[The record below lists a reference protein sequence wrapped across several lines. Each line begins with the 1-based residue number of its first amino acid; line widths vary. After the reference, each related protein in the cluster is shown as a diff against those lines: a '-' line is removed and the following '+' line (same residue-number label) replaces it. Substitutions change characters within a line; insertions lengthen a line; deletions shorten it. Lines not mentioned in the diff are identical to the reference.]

1 MIQQHFA
8 HSKPGFQH
16 PVDGTIPST
25 PNINGLVTPP
35 PTRCLPVSRT
45 PGSSEST
52 PFPVPRGHVSAG
64 YGRVGKHRKSPGGR
78 GMAGGQHHHR
88 TNIDKFHPGYFG
100 KVGMRYFHK
109 TNQQFWKPTINVDK
123 LWSLVPA
130 EQRDAYLSGQKTDVA
145 PVIDLLPLGYSKV
158 LGKGRLPQIPV
169 VIRARYVS
177 RDAEEKIKA
186 AGGVVELVA

>member
-1 MIQQHFA
+1 MDFFFLVVGIGPDYEQRKWRNTRTRGGRPLRRQYLNWEIFCAQATFA
-8 HSKPGFQH
+8 
-16 PVDGTIPST
+16 D
-25 PNINGLVTPP
+25 
-35 PTRCLPVSRT
+35 PVSF
-45 PGSSEST
+45 S
-52 PFPVPRGHVSAG
+52 
-64 YGRVGKHRKSPGGR
+64 
-78 GMAGGQHHHR
+78 Q
-88 TNIDKFHPGYFG
+88 
-100 KVGMRYFHK
+100 
-109 TNQQFWKPTINVDK
+109 

-169 VIRARYVS
+169 VVRARYVS

>member
-1 MIQQHFA
+1 MQ
-8 HSKPGFQH
+8 
-16 PVDGTIPST
+16 
-25 PNINGLVTPP
+25 
-35 PTRCLPVSRT
+35 R
-45 PGSSEST
+45 
-52 PFPVPRGHVSAG
+52 
-64 YGRVGKHRKSPGGR
+64 GGR
-78 GMAGGQHHHR
+78 P
-88 TNIDKFHPGYFG
+88 IDNYMKDCEFTL
-100 KVGMRYFHK
+100 K
-109 TNQQFWKPTINVDK
+109 WTIIADRDFLLQ

-169 VIRARYVS
+169 VVRARYVS

>member
-1 MIQQHFA
+1 MKEKKLWI
-8 HSKPGFQH
+8 
-16 PVDGTIPST
+16 
-25 PNINGLVTPP
+25 GLEEEVYKW
-35 PTRCLPVSRT
+35 RRNAK
-45 PGSSEST
+45 EE
-52 PFPVPRGHVSAG
+52 
-64 YGRVGKHRKSPGGR
+64 GGR
-78 GMAGGQHHHR
+78 PL
-88 TNIDKFHPGYFG
+88 DKNTRNYGICIEKDIFANCDF
-100 KVGMRYFHK
+100 FFL
-109 TNQQFWKPTINVDK
+109 Q

-169 VIRARYVS
+169 VVRARYVS